1 MSANVSFSYSGDGV
15 KTCKC
20 CEKKLSSKG
29 GLYEG
34 VCSSTCSSQQLEY
47 NSIPISLLFI
57 KRVYTHIKD
66 ENIRKEEIEKFIKI
80 NKLNKDMTKHK
91 IERISK
97 YFLSNQLDKLEIKR
111 NSIYHINYHE

>member
-1 MSANVSFSYSGDGV
+1 M
-15 KTCKC
+15 
-20 CEKKLSSKG
+20 SSK

-57 KRVYTHIKD
+57 KRVYTHIND
-66 ENIRKEEIEKFIKI
+66 EPTREEEIEKFIKI

-91 IERISK
+91 IKRISK
-97 YFLSNQLDKLEIKR
+97 YFLANELDKRDRYKFCVKSPKVTNIHLLQL
-111 NSIYHINYHE
+111 

>member
-1 MSANVSFSYSGDGV
+1 MLAFTFNGDGV

-20 CEKKLSSKG
+20 CEKKMSSKG

-47 NSIPISLLFI
+47 NAIPISLLFI
-57 KRVYTHIKD
+57 KRLYNHIND
-66 ENIRKEEIEKFIKI
+66 ENIREEEIEKFIKI
-80 NKLNKDMTKHK
+80 NKLNEQMTKHK

-111 NSIYHINYHE
+111 NSIYHINCQEK